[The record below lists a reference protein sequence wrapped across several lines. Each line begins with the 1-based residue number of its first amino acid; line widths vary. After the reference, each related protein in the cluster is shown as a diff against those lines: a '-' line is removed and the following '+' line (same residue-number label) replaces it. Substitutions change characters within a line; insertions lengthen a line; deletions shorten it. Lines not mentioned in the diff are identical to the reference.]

1 VTTVVPIDPE
11 VVGSE
16 VDDLRRAL
24 AARLAVVADA
34 LGVEVDGLSP
44 SRTLDALARV
54 ARASS
59 DDRSRWLLYVGL
71 TGTFPSVAEMGKLTR
86 ALLLSTPA
94 TALIGVLQTTL
105 DVQSRTH
112 SGLRTIELVRDTVLV
127 DVDFCA
133 KYEHNTG
140 IQRVVRHTVPEWQ
153 DDPER
158 AHRLVAWNQDS
169 TGYRELTE
177 LQRDRVLH
185 WSDRR
190 LPKADDPVLTDAQL
204 AVEHVLVPW
213 DSVLLVAEVP
223 AFHVCDTLTSIA
235 RFSGNRVD
243 VIGYDAIPLVMAD
256 TLPNAESERF
266 AHYLTLVKHSR
277 RVHGISESAANEFRG
292 FVSALPSQ
300 GLTGP
305 EVVTTS
311 LATEVSAVARA
322 AAGRVVRDRSA
333 DPVILC
339 VGSHEPR
346 KNQDAVL
353 FAAELLHREGHRF
366 RIVFVGGGSRTATMH
381 FDKRVAAL
389 SKQGMHVESHRRLG
403 DDDLWGLFGRAR
415 FSVFVS
421 LHEGFG
427 LPVAESL
434 ALGAPVVTSDFGSLD
449 EIARVGGCLQVD
461 PRDDTA
467 IVDAMR
473 RLLTDDALHDSLVA
487 DIARQRPKTWRAYA
501 DEIWQG
507 VAA

>member
-1 VTTVVPIDPE
+1 MTSIVPIGPD
-11 VVGSE
+11 VVSDE
-16 VDDLRRAL
+16 VDALREAL
-24 AARLAVVADA
+24 AARLAVVAEA
-34 LGVEVDGLSP
+34 LAVDVVGLTP
-44 SRTLDALARV
+44 SATLDALARS

-59 DDRSRWLLYVGL
+59 SPRDRWLLYVGL
-71 TGTFPSVAEMGKLTR
+71 TGTFPSVAEMGTLTR
-86 ALLLSTPA
+86 ALLLASPA
-94 TALIGVLQTTL
+94 TALLAVLQATL

-112 SGLRTIELVRDTVLV
+112 SGLRTIELVRDSVVV

-153 DDPER
+153 DDPSRE
-158 AHRLVAWNQDS
+158 HRLVAWNQDS

-185 WSDRR
+185 WNDRR
-190 LPKADDPVLTDAQL
+190 LAKSDDPVLTDAQL

-213 DSVLLVAEVP
+213 DSVLLIAEVP

-243 VIGYDAIPLVMAD
+243 LIGYDAIPLVMAD

-277 RVHGISESAANEFRG
+277 RVHGISESAAGEFRG

-311 LATEVSAVARA
+311 LATEVSAVARE
-322 AAGRVVRDRSA
+322 AAGRAAPDPAA

-346 KNQDAVL
+346 KNQDATL

-389 SKQGMHVESHRRLG
+389 SKLGMRVESHRRLG
-403 DDDLWGLFGRAR
+403 DAELWGLFGIAR

-434 ALGAPVVTSDFGSLD
+434 ALGVPVVTSDFGSLD

-473 RLLTDDALHDSLVA
+473 RLLTDDALHASLVE
-487 DIARQRPKTWRAYA
+487 DIARQRPKTWRTYA